1 MKRLWIILSSLVL
14 LSCEDVEEKT
24 IADPVAAI
32 LLLEAK
38 DHSEWLNSLNEG
50 TFIEGENTRII
61 KKQENGNVTIQLSGP
76 EYITIWEYD
85 KTGRMIS
92 IGCCRTVRE
101 FIPFPKEAV
110 IEL

>member
-1 MKRLWIILSSLVL
+1 MKHLLIIISLKMKHLWLILSFIILIQPDNFISI
-14 LSCEDVEEKT
+14 DEER
-24 IADPVAAI
+24 IN
-32 LLLEAK
+32 
-38 DHSEWLNSLNEG
+38 WFNSLAEG

-61 KKQENGNVTIQLSGP
+61 KKKENENVTIQSFGP

-92 IGCCRTVRE
+92 IGCGTTVRE
-101 FIPFPKEAV
+101 FKLIPKVDV

>member
-1 MKRLWIILSSLVL
+1 MKHPWITLAFILLFQSDNFISIDEQRINWFNSLV
-14 LSCEDVEEKT
+14 
-24 IADPVAAI
+24 
-32 LLLEAK
+32 
-38 DHSEWLNSLNEG
+38 EG

-61 KKQENGNVTIQLSGP
+61 KKKENGNVTIQSFGA

-92 IGCCRTVRE
+92 IGCGRTIRE

-110 IEL
+110 IEQ